1 MTRRRIAWT
10 IGVLAV
16 IGAVIGAELLSGNS
30 TTSKPGRPAPALPTV
45 VLVPPQVTLADLR
58 GKPAVINF
66 WASWC
71 DPCRK
76 EAPVLEH
83 FYRSSRDETALV
95 GIDYSDGLSGA
106 KDFIDEFNLTYPN
119 LRDSSGIY
127 GTRYGL
133 TGLPTTFI
141 LDSNGH
147 IQRTLQGP
155 QTTASLQHALA
166 GVR

>member
-1 MTRRRIAWT
+1 MTRRRLAWAIAVS
-10 IGVLAV
+10 GV
-16 IGAVIGAELLSGNS
+16 IGALIAIELVSGTS
-30 TTSKPGRPAPALPTV
+30 STSKPGRPAPALPKA

-83 FYRSSRDETALV
+83 FYRSSSDKAALV

-106 KDFIDEFNLTYPN
+106 KDFIYEFNLTYPN

-127 GTRYGL
+127 GEHYGL

-141 LDSNGH
+141 LDSSGH